1 VKYRLGDMLFAAVE
15 ELPSGAVSEPIAD
28 KAAIHIVQVL
38 KNTRPVPLGY
48 EASRPRVFTDF
59 KEAAQMR
66 LLEATMAFLRSRAT
80 ILIAKD
86 YAGIYKP

>member
-1 VKYRLGDMLFAAVE
+1 M
-15 ELPSGAVSEPIAD
+15 
-28 KAAIHIVQVL
+28 
-38 KNTRPVPLGY
+38 PLGY

-66 LLEATMAFLRSRAT
+66 LLEATMAFLRSRAS